1 MHHVGILKVVADPH
15 EENDDHV
22 YAYIDSRSIT
32 HVVKFLEGTS
42 DVGETV
48 LQLFTISHLS

>member
-1 MHHVGILKVVADPH
+1 MHHVGLLKVVADPPA
-15 EENDDHV
+15 ENDDHV
-22 YAYIDSRSIT
+22 YAYIDSRAIT

-42 DVGETV
+42 DAGETV